1 MMAIKVTLEGHEE
14 RAAVSGML
22 HHFFSDVSAEGTT
35 TFRVVV
41 KESVDSVPMIPNKVD
56 IVVACTPPVPPQ
68 IARQASRIGAYSD
81 RAVRVRTTLCT
92 DHNELLEEA
101 DVQLPLLRE
110 TIRRQLFNVL
120 SGLTGLVFP
129 WGMLTGVRPTDIAL
143 RELEKAREEGC
154 DAEARAVAR
163 LIDDWKTSPEKA
175 ELAVE
180 TAKSEARILKRIDP
194 SRGDMIV
201 YVGLPFCPSRCAY
214 CSFITQDALRLS
226 KALPD
231 YVDAVIHEAEAL
243 FSEEEHA
250 MEILGND
257 SSFEK
262 RAGKQM
268 MSELPSSIIE
278 SAPSSKR
285 RIAAVYFG
293 GGTPTSLPAPLLQ
306 RYLEG
311 VLRVIPTD
319 AETELTMEAGRPDTL
334 DEEKL
339 SILYSLG
346 FRRLCINPQSMHD
359 DTLCRIG
366 RHHTTADVY
375 KAFQMAREA
384 GFRDINMDLI
394 AGLPKEDEEALL
406 GSVRA
411 VIGLNPESIT
421 LHTLSIKKG
430 SFFDREIS
438 ASSLFRPDHA
448 LEKAV
453 EKSHDLLRASG
464 YRPYYLYRQKNCRG
478 GLENTGFA
486 RPNYA
491 CVYNVAMMSD
501 QVPVIG
507 LGSGSSSKKIFE
519 RTAKRFHNPKDI
531 DLYIRKLDELIE
543 RKRHFFQ
550 T

>member
-1 MMAIKVTLEGHEE
+1 MTAITVMLEGHEE

-22 HHFFSDVSAEGTT
+22 HHFFSDVSAEGSTA
-35 TFRVVV
+35 FRVVL
-41 KESVDSVPMIPNKVD
+41 KEGVDDVSAIPNKTD
-56 IVVACTPPVPPQ
+56 IVVACTPPIPSQ
-68 IARQASRIGAYSD
+68 IARQASRTGAYSD
-81 RAVRVRTTLCT
+81 RTVRVRTALRT
-92 DHNELLEEA
+92 DRDELLEEA
-101 DVQLPLLRE
+101 EVQLPFLRE

-143 RELEKAREEGC
+143 RELEKAREEGG
-154 DAEARAVAR
+154 DAEVRAVAR

-180 TAKSEARILKRIDP
+180 TAKSEARILKTINP

-214 CSFITQDALRLS
+214 CSFITQDAQRQS

-243 FSEEEHA
+243 FSKEEHA
-250 MEILGND
+250 MHILRND
-257 SSFEK
+257 SSSEK
-262 RAGKQM
+262 RAGEQM
-268 MSELPSSIIE
+268 MSGLPPSVIE
-278 SAPSSKR
+278 SVPSSKR

-293 GGTPTSLPAPLLQ
+293 GGTPTSLPAPLLR

-311 VLRVIPTD
+311 VLRVLPMD

-339 SILYSLG
+339 TVIHNCG

-359 DTLCRIG
+359 DTLRRIG

-406 GSVRA
+406 SSVRS
-411 VIGLNPESIT
+411 VIDLDPEGIT

-438 ASSLFRPDHA
+438 ASALFRPDHA

-453 EKSHDLLRASG
+453 EKAHDLLRASG

-501 QVPVIG
+501 QVAVIG
-507 LGSGSSSKKIFE
+507 LGSGSSSKIIFE

-531 DLYIRKLDELIE
+531 DLYIRKLDDLIE

-550 T
+550 A